1 MKKVAILGSGMV
13 GETLANGF
21 LQHGYAVMRGSR
33 EPGKLAD
40 WKAGAKGDAS
50 TGTFE
55 DAAAWCELAVLCVKG
70 SAAETVVDIC
80 GPGLAGKIVL
90 DTTNPIGDAPP
101 KNGVIQYFT
110 AQNESL
116 MERLQ
121 RAAPKSSFVKCWSSV
136 GSPLMVNPKLPA
148 TPTMFI
154 CGNDERAKALTTT
167 ILTQFGWETMDCGA
181 VESAGPIEALCQ
193 LWCIPGFQH
202 NDWTHAFKMLWP
214 AKA

>member
-1 MKKVAILGSGMV
+1 MKVAILGSGVV

-21 LQHGYAVMRGSR
+21 LLHGHAVMRGSR
-33 EPGKLAD
+33 EPDKLAA
-40 WKAGAKGDAS
+40 WKQGAKGDAS

-55 DAAAWCELAVLCVKG
+55 DAAQWCELAVLCLRG
-70 SAAETVVDIC
+70 SAAETVVDAL
-80 GPGLAGKIVL
+80 GAALAGKVVL
-90 DTTNPIGDAPP
+90 DTTNPIAEGTTP

-110 AQNESL
+110 QQNESL

-121 RAAPKSSFVKCWSSV
+121 KAAPKARFVKCWSSV
-136 GSPLMVNPKLPA
+136 GSVLMVNPKLPA

-154 CGNDERAKALTTT
+154 CGNDAGAKATTT
-167 ILTQFGWETMDCGA
+167 EILTQFGWEALDCGA

-193 LWCIPGFQH
+193 LWCIPGMIR

-214 AKA
+214 AP